1 MFKVLILIF
10 AVSLAFGAVFN
21 PKQSMNECLYE
32 IHQAENEMLAVLA
45 VGYLFAGDEKTA
57 LLMMK
62 QIYEYPHEVGV
73 YNDFMRKI
81 ARKIDKINDK
91 EKAEAYLKKL
101 LQSKDADLTYY
112 QKKCDR
118 LARAK
123 GLKNEN

>member
-1 MFKVLILIF
+1 MFKALILIF
-10 AVSLAFGAVFN
+10 AVSLTFGAVFN
-21 PKQSMNECLYE
+21 PKQSMSECLYE

-45 VGYLFAGDEKTA
+45 VGYLFVGDEKTA
-57 LLMMK
+57 LSMMK

-81 ARKIDKINDK
+81 ARKIDKMNDK
-91 EKAEAYLKKL
+91 EKAEVYLKKL

-123 GLKNEN
+123 GLKK

>member
-1 MFKVLILIF
+1 MFKALILIF
-10 AVSLAFGAVFN
+10 AVSLAFSAVFN

-32 IHQAENEMLAVLA
+32 NHQAENEMFAVLV

-57 LLMMK
+57 LSMMK

-81 ARKIDKINDK
+81 ARKIDKINNK
-91 EKAEAYLKKL
+91 EKVEAYLKKL
-101 LQSKDADLTYY
+101 LQSKDAGLTYY
-112 QKKCDR
+112 RKKCDR

-123 GLKNEN
+123 GLKK

>member
-1 MFKVLILIF
+1 MFKALILIF

-73 YNDFMRKI
+73 YNDLMRNI
-81 ARKIDKINDK
+81 TRKIDKIKDK
-91 EKAEAYLKKL
+91 EKVKAYLKKI
-101 LQSKDADLTYY
+101 LQSKDADLAYY

-123 GLKNEN
+123 GLKK

>member
-1 MFKVLILIF
+1 MVKRIFILILI
-10 AVSLAFGAVFN
+10 AQMALFGAVFN

-45 VGYLFAGDEKTA
+45 VGYLYAGDEKTA
-57 LLMMK
+57 LSMMK

-73 YNDFMRKI
+73 YNDFMRKM
-81 ARKIDKINDK
+81 ARKIDKINDR
-91 EKAEAYLKKL
+91 EKAQAYLKKL

-118 LARAK
+118 LAK
-123 GLKNEN
+123 GLKK

>member
-1 MFKVLILIF
+1 MYKALILIF

-21 PKQSMNECLYE
+21 PKQSMTECLYE
-32 IHQAENEMLAVLA
+32 IHQAENEMLAILA

-73 YNDFMRKI
+73 YNDFMQKTARKI
-81 ARKIDKINDK
+81 AKIKDKDK
-91 EKAEAYLKKL
+91 AKAYVLELLRNKEQKL
-101 LQSKDADLTYY
+101 RYI

-123 GLKNEN
+123 GLKK